1 MYNALRI
8 IYFFGV
14 LNNNT
19 AFRRAPGGLFTIT
32 KQLRNFYGCVGKRL

>member
-14 LNNNT
+14 LNNHT
-19 AFRRAPGGLFTIT
+19 AFRSAPGAVFTIT
-32 KQLRNFYGCVGKRL
+32 KQVRTFYG